1 MFVNFFYVPF
11 VISTVPVKSLVYNA
25 KKTKTKQNEQ
35 NYLSKM
41 NSQADKN

>member
-11 VISTVPVKSLVYNA
+11 ISTVPVKSLVYNA
-25 KKTKTKQNEQ
+25 KKPKTKQNEQ

>member
-25 KKTKTKQNEQ
+25 KKPKQNEQ